1 MRKITSNI
9 DVTQKRLQLVAHQ
22 MRRTSYLA
30 ELESLYVYALR
41 CKNMPC
47 GANSPFFSLMQE
59 YIDLFYDKSDVLEDL
74 RPYLLLFNNNE
85 DVLFMKEMF
94 KEKVKAA
101 EVSEEEPVTQIK
113 TDGNYA
119 MNSHLNQTV

>member
-1 MRKITSNI
+1 
-9 DVTQKRLQLVAHQ
+9 
-22 MRRTSYLA
+22 
-30 ELESLYVYALR
+30 
-41 CKNMPC
+41 
-47 GANSPFFSLMQE
+47 
-59 YIDLFYDKSDVLEDL
+59 
-74 RPYLLLFNNNE
+74 
-85 DVLFMKEMF
+85 MF

>member
-1 MRKITSNI
+1 MVWCEVSTRE
-9 DVTQKRLQLVAHQ
+9 LGCLVAHQ

-101 EVSEEEPVTQIK
+101 EVRICCLLSSSSCDIVEDK
-113 TDGNYA
+113 
-119 MNSHLNQTV
+119 SF